1 MIFRSTHSLLAFTGL
16 VGIALFAAGCER
28 IGLRRATTEEPNTV
42 RRAPVTGL
50 GPAAL
55 KLQPPQKGA
64 HRILLDERARARLR
78 ESAAANSEAFQNV
91 KARAEAA
98 LEKPIGSGYQGFEWG
113 DAIANLGILF
123 HATNDA
129 RYATG
134 AVRYVRALLDDREK
148 VGDGKGGPSVV
159 SHDSGYGIRTFGA
172 YAALGY
178 DWLRAVPE
186 FDATLKKR
194 TLERL
199 DQWLS
204 WYAEKGY
211 LKDKPIANY
220 YWGYFTALSFTGLAA
235 AGESEIGDRYLQK
248 ARDELSKSVL
258 PAFRDDLVGGGWPE
272 GWQYGE
278 YTGMEVALVARA
290 FKTGAGID
298 VAPKLPW
305 LGETVTH
312 HVHALLPDE
321 RSVYDGGT
329 WGEHPAKPSGLALSA
344 ITVALEGVDDARV
357 AEARWLTAHAI
368 QPPKR
373 EQAWVT
379 LLAERVGVAERAPR
393 NDAQKSLHLKGQGLT
408 FARSDWTP
416 NAVWTSFQAGP
427 RLAEDHQH
435 ADQGHF
441 VFVRGADG
449 LLVDGGGSEGSATI
463 NHNTL
468 LIDDGGEIQNYPP
481 NQGVFGKNRV
491 KTLGFADDGHAVVA
505 VGDIGEAYA
514 PACSRQGC
522 EKRSVEK
529 LLRTF
534 VYVRPALLVISDRIK
549 LKEGAY
555 AASFAAHLTVNP
567 TLGGS
572 TASAIVGASRVDV
585 RVIEPR
591 EAELIARKEPT
602 ASGDGPHRSNQPWG
616 PMWRLEVRSPRGEK
630 ERRFLHV
637 ITASEAQATPPPV
650 TQLSGDGLGGAAVS
664 SDGRRTAVLF
674 AEERGEGR
682 VALGE
687 QSEHVVVAGL
697 TPGRR
702 YQLRVDAGGG
712 CTLHLRASADGTP
725 ASAAG
730 SLRTSADACVK
741 K

>member
-1 MIFRSTHSLLAFTGL
+1 MTLRSTDSTSILAVLLGISLLG
-16 VGIALFAAGCER
+16 AGCER
-28 IGLRRATTEEPNTV
+28 IGLRRSTAEEPSAA

-55 KLQPPQKGA
+55 KLEAPRGGA
-64 HRILLDERARARLR
+64 VRILLDDRARTRLR
-78 ESAAANSEAFQNV
+78 ESAAANSGAFQNV

-113 DAIANLGILF
+113 DAVANLSIAF

-129 RYATG
+129 RYAAG
-134 AVRYVRALLDDREK
+134 AIRYQRALLDDREQ
-148 VGDGKGGPSVV
+148 VGDGKGGPNVV

-178 DWLRAVPE
+178 DWLRGVPE
-186 FDATLKKR
+186 FDATLKQR
-194 TLERL
+194 TIERL
-199 DQWLS
+199 EQWLG

-220 YWGYFTALSFTGLAA
+220 YWGYFTALSFAGLAT
-235 AGESEIGDRYLQK
+235 AGESEIGDRFLQK
-248 ARDELSKSVL
+248 ARDELSNNVL

-298 VAPKLPW
+298 VAQKLPW

-344 ITVALEGVDDARV
+344 ISVALEGVDDARV

-368 QPPKR
+368 PPPKR

-379 LLAERVGVAERAPR
+379 LLADRVAVAERQPR
-393 NDAQKSLHLKGQGLT
+393 SDAQKSLHLKGQGLT

-441 VFVRGADG
+441 VFARGGDG

-468 LIDDGGEIQNYPP
+468 LIDDGGEVQNYPP

-491 KTLGFADDGHAVVA
+491 KTLGFADDGNVVVA

-522 EKRSVEK
+522 EKRSVKK

-534 VYVRPALLVISDRIK
+534 VYVRPQLLVISDRVE
-549 LKEGAY
+549 LKEGDY
-555 AASFAAHLTVNP
+555 GASWAAHLTVNP
-567 TLGGS
+567 TLSES

-591 EAELIARKEPT
+591 NAELVAPKEPT
-602 ASGDGPHRSNQPWG
+602 PSGEGAHRLNQPWG

-630 ERRFLHV
+630 NRRFLHV

-650 TQLSGDGLGGAAVS
+650 TRLAGDGLGGAAVRV
-664 SDGRRTAVLF
+664 DGRRAAVLF
-674 AEERGEGR
+674 AEDRGEGS

-687 QSEHVVVAGL
+687 RSELVVIAGL

-702 YQLRVDAGGG
+702 YQLRVDESGA
-712 CTLHLRASADGTP
+712 CTLHLRASGDGTP
-725 ASAAG
+725 ANPAG
-730 SLRTSADACVK
+730 TLRTSAEACVRK
-741 K
+741 